1 MGTDEENKDKPYDE
15 ISELLKK
22 HYKPDK
28 EIDSEIFA
36 KEVLSKI
43 DSLFHKEILSENYFN
58 EKGEPAS
65 DEERYWSGLEEYL
78 NNKISSLKH
87 KTITDHL
94 LKCKDCRK
102 NYTQLMDKKKSR
114 GTINYLSTAISPC

>member
-22 HYKPDK
+22 YYKPNQ
-28 EIDSEIFA
+28 EIDPEIFTQ
-36 KEVLSKI
+36 EVLNKI
-43 DSLFHKEILSENYFN
+43 DSLFHKEILSENYLN

-65 DEERYWSGLEEYL
+65 DEERYWSGLEGYL
-78 NNKISSLKH
+78 NNKLPSLKH
-87 KTITDHL
+87 KAITDHL

-102 NYTQLMDKKKSR
+102 NYIQLMNKKKV
-114 GTINYLSTAISPC
+114 LSFV